1 MLGAARRQPGGSA
14 ISAYDHGSTVGLR
27 SQALQSTES
36 KKRKERPEN
45 SGSTLLTRQENQLL
59 FETLGS
65 KRISLAAAVV
75 QLLRASGGAW
85 SHEHV
90 GVVSLVK
97 DYQRKEYAL
106 KLYDIYNAQMLW
118 EQPLYKGFRAK
129 SYSHCRKLLS
139 FEADKCVYGLN
150 FSDDEEAVNLK
161 RHLEKRYEEESKN
174 QKSMPMPNHQNI
186 TPYRPSPPHQSAQHQ
201 KFQSPGITEVG
212 SVPPVSVNASTT
224 SMFSKKSSKDSK
236 DQKNKKKTK
245 IRKEDIGL
253 PTNFTHKVHVGW
265 DVENGF
271 CQEIHG
277 DAPLDENVKQI
288 LQQAGS
294 DPTRMSHEELVFA
307 RNFISD
313 YRDQPGHSSSSSS
326 SMNAGTVNPYATT
339 STLHRG
345 NQSAQ
350 FHPPS
355 SMTLTPQRGTGFSL
369 MSGNASA
376 APVPPL
382 APVRDSSMH
391 TTTNYH
397 SRGPPPSRPLP
408 PPDMQRH
415 QYADQQPKPTHQ
427 YDRRGPPT
435 HGSYQHSQVPLPP
448 TPQVVQNSA
457 PAYNPPQP
465 QTSTPNRPGP
475 PPPAPPLPPVKKD
488 APTAPQLPQPSS
500 NAPAAPPPPPP
511 PMPSTNSTTSA
522 PPAASN
528 GRANL
533 LAQIQA
539 GKKLKH
545 IDPPPERS
553 PLGNVVGS
561 TSTGNGRDQMMQ
573 QIKAGAQLKHVDQ
586 PEAENRKSASNVSEI
601 GGIAGAL
608 ARALEERR
616 KNINNTDESDNSDT
630 NDSDWEDD

>member
-14 ISAYDHGSTVGLR
+14 INAYDHGSTVGHR

-45 SGSTLLTRQENQLL
+45 SGSHLLTRQENQLL
-59 FETLGS
+59 FETLGP

-139 FEADKCVYGLN
+139 FESDHCIYGLN

-174 QKSMPMPNHQNI
+174 QKSTPMPNHQNI

-212 SVPPVSVNASTT
+212 SVPPVST
-224 SMFSKKSSKDSK
+224 
-236 DQKNKKKTK
+236 QKIRRTKKKPK

-345 NQSAQ
+345 NQSTQ

-369 MSGNASA
+369 MPGSVSA

-408 PPDMQRH
+408 PSDMQRH
-415 QYADQQPKPTHQ
+415 PYADQQSKT
-427 YDRRGPPT
+427 T
-435 HGSYQHSQVPLPP
+435 
-448 TPQVVQNSA
+448 
-457 PAYNPPQP
+457 
-465 QTSTPNRPGP
+465 
-475 PPPAPPLPPVKKD
+475 
-488 APTAPQLPQPSS
+488 PSS
-500 NAPAAPPPPPP
+500 NAPIAPPPPPP
-511 PMPSTNSTTSA
+511 PMPSTNLTTSA

-586 PEAENRKSASNVSEI
+586 SDAENRKSTSNVSEI